1 MYIMYIKSENKF
13 LFCSVFVLFLVITY
27 IVISISDKCGTES
40 SVAESSTEQPKGYIQ
55 AVPDISESGMQVG
68 VITEFVEFPES
79 DESEESA
86 DKYLDELQSAADKCL
101 LETDAIVDNFKYSVS
116 GFLLVCG
123 AVIVGISIAGWCISN
138 SMYIKE
144 WLFTYKPYERL
155 NRFCQRN
162 QVALNE
168 KVKHD
173 IVRMCED
180 EVQLYENL
188 IFDISRYR
196 TFSKLKSNVTYSPDW
211 MIWFFYVAQSNM
223 VALSEAD
230 MKSVAINYLSDVLD
244 VYNSYRE
251 SYGVSDAVDMLNNT
265 YWLDLTPDDLSQ
277 IKSIVKHYAKDHDVK
292 YKRRIEFTPNNVI
305 FVKEKAR

>member
-1 MYIMYIKSENKF
+1 MKSDNKF
-13 LFCSVFVLFLVITY
+13 LFCSIFVLFLVIAY
-27 IVISISDKCGTES
+27 IGVSVLDKSDTES
-40 SVAESSTEQPKGYIQ
+40 SIVEASEEQTKGYIQ
-55 AVPDISESGMQVG
+55 VVPDISESGMQVG
-68 VITEFVEFPES
+68 VITEFVEFSES
-79 DESEESA
+79 YESEESA
-86 DKYLDELQSAADKCL
+86 DKYLDELQSVADKCL

-123 AVIVGISIAGWCISN
+123 AVIVGILIAGWCISN
-138 SMYIKE
+138 SVYIKE
-144 WLFTYKPYERL
+144 WLFTYKPYDRL

-162 QVALNE
+162 QVALSD

-180 EVQLYENL
+180 EVQLYENF
-188 IFDISRYR
+188 IFDLARYK

-230 MKSVAINYLSDVLD
+230 MKSVAINYLSDVLT
-244 VYNSYRE
+244 VYNEYRE
-251 SYGVSDAVDMLNNT
+251 SKGVSDAVDMLNNT
-265 YWLDLTPDDLSQ
+265 YWLDLTPDDLHQ

-292 YKRRIEFTPNNVI
+292 YKRRIEFAPNRMI
-305 FVKEKAR
+305 FIKEKAR